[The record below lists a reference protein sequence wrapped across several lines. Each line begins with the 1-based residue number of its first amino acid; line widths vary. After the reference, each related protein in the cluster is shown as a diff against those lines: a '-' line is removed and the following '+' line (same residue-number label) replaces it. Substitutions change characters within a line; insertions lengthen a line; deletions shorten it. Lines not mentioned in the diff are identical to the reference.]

1 MTYQTCPDCGRPI
14 DHDHHQLQLDL
25 YEVIARFLAGYG
37 VEAGIPMPDETSL
50 GELANKLRNDLPE
63 DKPHHDRMMT
73 AAALASHY
81 VWHQLAAQYEMP
93 EVQGHA

>member
-1 MTYQTCPDCGRPI
+1 
-14 DHDHHQLQLDL
+14 
-25 YEVIARFLAGYG
+25 
-37 VEAGIPMPDETSL
+37 MPDETSL

-81 VWHQLAAQYEMP
+81 VWEQLSAQYEMP